1 MQAILLYF
9 WRLCL
14 LRESP
19 EKIPSRINITLA
31 ATSFYFFIGMVSFNV
46 NRPELNLA
54 TIIGVSLVSI
64 VIEGAALFGLL
75 AFKRY
80 RNRYLS
86 TLTALFSCNARLLTV
101 LLPVNLMLLELEAG
115 LLLDIINALSL
126 VSLFWWLAIVGF
138 ILRKSAQISLVQ
150 GVVLAFVIEL
160 LVAISIRSLFVQF
173 N

>member
-19 EKIPSRINITLA
+19 EKIPPSITITFA
-31 ATSFYFFIGMVSFNV
+31 ATSVYFVIGIVSFAV
-46 NRPELNLA
+46 NRPELNL
-54 TIIGVSLVSI
+54 TTLIGVSLVS
-64 VIEGAALFGLL
+64 VSIEGAALFGLL
-75 AFKRY
+75 SFKRY

-86 TLTALFSCNARLLTV
+86 TLTAIFSCNAILLAV
-101 LLPVNLMLLELEAG
+101 LLPVNQMLLELEAG

-126 VSLFWWLAIVGF
+126 VSLFWWLAIVGH
-138 ILRKSAQISLVQ
+138 ILRKSAQISFVQ
-150 GVVLAFVIEL
+150 GIVLAFVIEL
-160 LVAISIRSLFVQF
+160 LVAISIRSLFDQF